1 MTRQF
6 RSGFLIAA
14 ALAFSVIPRWAS
26 AQAYGPV
33 AGPLYQSGLQ
43 HEMYVGYQ
51 RLSTDYSLAT
61 ASGDRTA
68 VTSGLDLQYRWHGS
82 NNHLAVVGE
91 AQSNRGTLLGQKLNT
106 AAVGGVYVATVG
118 RYAPFAQI
126 LGGASRLT
134 STDSM
139 YLQTD
144 AKTGLALLYGAGL
157 DIHLTSHWGI
167 RPVYFEEQYLPSFG
181 PRGSVYWKAG
191 TGILYRFSCF
201 GIGH

>member
-1 MTRQF
+1 VVLSYTPSRSILRCSNVPRPGSHRRHSCSSPHSRTHTHHSAGIWAKSWKVRKDIMTRQF

-106 AAVGGVYVATVG
+106 AAVGGAVCSD
-118 RYAPFAQI
+118 
-126 LGGASRLT
+126 SRRSQPT
-134 STDSM
+134 
-139 YLQTD
+139 Y
-144 AKTGLALLYGAGL
+144 
-157 DIHLTSHWGI
+157 I
-167 RPVYFEEQYLPSFG
+167 
-181 PRGSVYWKAG
+181 
-191 TGILYRFSCF
+191 YRLHVSPD
-201 GIGH
+201 